1 MPALTRTRA
10 RAALTFSLL
19 DELPEE
25 LIALSVAEALVRSD
39 RPEGAVRLSRCSRRL
54 RRLLSDACREAQ
66 NRSVIWTL
74 SGLHLSQPI
83 ELKESERVKF
93 DDDSRVATIK
103 VRIRGDPYNWHEL
116 HGALVSHVA
125 LPPPHTP
132 VGAIVM
138 SWTVSVDFPTDKESH
153 PGFYRIGCFDD
164 SDHSRWWCFNGF
176 SGRLDSQNGFGPNLV
191 NGLEDSRPNV
201 QEDAHTTIELIL
213 SASAAHGLQANRLW
227 YAQGQTQDCASAFDA
242 AFCLAECWVEWPL
255 AGSGSTVASRTPRMG
270 STLVTRGGCGR
281 WRAESSRGSG

>member
-1 MPALTRTRA
+1 LTRTRA

-227 YAQGQTQDCASAFDA
+227 FRINGGQPHPKDGIDVGDAWRVRPMARRVISRERLTASPRRLLSETQIERFA
-242 AFCLAECWVEWPL
+242 AELRSPPVK
-255 AGSGSTVASRTPRMG
+255 R
-270 STLVTRGGCGR
+270 
-281 WRAESSRGSG
+281 SS